1 MRDVQSYVSRFTF
14 HVLLL
19 MKRIFFLLASTGLL
33 LLSGCGYT
41 LVGQGNLPEH
51 IETIAIP
58 VFEND
63 TLQEGAEEIITN
75 AVIEQYI
82 RGGRLQLVSETKAD
96 AILLGTL
103 TTYRNKEAVTFN
115 DQNQVSSYKLTVTIA
130 AELKDLVE
138 DTVLWE
144 TKGLSENFD
153 YRGGPDVG
161 LTEEQDN
168 EREAMFVVADELAQ
182 KIRTL
187 STEGF

>member
-1 MRDVQSYVSRFTF
+1 
-14 HVLLL
+14 
-19 MKRIFFLLASTGLL
+19 MKRIFFLLVRLGLL
-33 LLSGCGYT
+33 LLSACGYT
-41 LVGQGNLPEH
+41 LVGQGSFPDH

-63 TLQEGAEEIITN
+63 TLQEGAEEVITN
-75 AVIEQYI
+75 AVIDQFI
-82 RGGRLQLVSETKAD
+82 QRGRVQLVSETKAD
-96 AILLGTL
+96 AILLGTV

-115 DQNQVSSYKLTVTIA
+115 DQNQVSSYKLTVTVA

-144 TKGLSENFD
+144 TKGLSQDFD
-153 YRGGPDVG
+153 YKGGPDVG
-161 LTEEQDN
+161 LTEEREN
-168 EREAMFVVADELAQ
+168 ELDALFVIADELAQ